1 MTYQTLDLKEL
12 NLNFNNMA
20 IDFYELGKRGY
31 KTPKTKQSGLQSL
44 VGSIDKTVGGML
56 KASQEKTAEL
66 TASMTAGVPI
76 DKVPEELRGQV
87 TDFLTGNKKAYTE
100 ATKVIASGVNP
111 QSEQYKNAVE
121 TINSVNTKF
130 ENLSGNLENIA
141 LERQKYLDDPSYSPN
156 TSRSDAT
163 TMSDLA
169 NGSLYNRMSLNEDGS
184 WNYTDTKG
192 ESKAFKDFKVNK
204 QGYLGQQGFIAMT
217 EHLDKNALDING
229 NVKKW
234 EGGLENYYSLQLDQL
249 FNKLG
254 PKGSQDYVMADD
266 EFLQAR
272 YDDKKLDGTK
282 GSFEDYKDALTQGS
296 KEEIV
301 KEYKQYNLDN
311 LKTQHEGA
319 VAKAKPGSGSGT
331 DTGGEWTYS
340 SGKYLP
346 VLGGNRSMPPDFA
359 NAMKISLQEAAD
371 GKETSFDFFDTK
383 LNYDPKANNG
393 EGDWSFNNGD
403 EKVSYGDTKNLINN
417 WLKIKDPGF
426 VNIAAGASSGAPV
439 ELKTPTIKNTPFLP
453 DGKVYKGGAT
463 SKDLIA
469 TTGDDGDQVVR
480 NLNERII
487 NPPDKEYRFVVA
499 KPTDF
504 IKTDQKGVPEFQKG
518 LAKWAVNKWKSVY
531 RFRIFDGNNKPVG
544 TYSFKINDNIPNS
557 ENPINTVNDSKESA
571 KEFNRVMK
579 ELGIKLQDGA
589 GLD

>member
-1 MTYQTLDLKEL
+1 
-12 NLNFNNMA
+12 MA

-234 EGGLENYYSLQLDQL
+234 EGGLENYYGLQLDQL

-301 KEYKQYNLDN
+301 KEYKQYNLN
-311 LKTQHEGA
+311 RLEEQHRGA
-319 VAKAKPGSGSGT
+319 VAKAIPGSGSGT
-331 DTGGEWTYS
+331 DTDGEWTYS
-340 SGKYLP
+340 SRKYLP
-346 VLGGNRSMPPDFA
+346 VVGGNRSLPPDFA

-371 GKETSFDFFDTK
+371 GKETSFLFFDK
-383 LNYDPKANNG
+383 KFNYDPTDNNG
-393 EGDWSFNNGD
+393 KGNWFDADFD
-403 EKVSYGDTKNLINN
+403 YGDTKSLIDIT
-417 WLKIKDPGF
+417 LGITDPGF
-426 VNIAAGASSGAPV
+426 VKIGLASISSNPV
-439 ELKTPTIKNTPFLP
+439 NLEDPSIKNTSLMT
-453 DGKVYKGGAT
+453 DGSTYNGGII
-463 SKDLIA
+463 SNDL
-469 TTGDDGDQVVR
+469 TGTDDLVSS
-480 NLNERII
+480 NLNDRLL
-487 NPPDKEYRFVVA
+487 NNNKNYRFVPYVA
-499 KPTDF
+499 AGFPMSSDKPFENT
-504 IKTDQKGVPEFQKG
+504 VM
-518 LAKWAVNKWKSVY
+518 LV
-531 RFRIFDGNNKPVG
+531 DGNGYAVMEDG
-544 TYSFKINDNIPNS
+544 TTTGEVQGKLKKGDKRALKFNTSGDSWDSSTLNVVDNSAKSINDIL
-557 ENPINTVNDSKESA
+557 SKIGLTL
-571 KEFNRVMK
+571 KE
-579 ELGIKLQDGA
+579 GA
-589 GLD
+589 GLVKKEK

>member
-1 MTYQTLDLKEL
+1 MAL
-12 NLNFNNMA
+12 N
-20 IDFYELGKRGY
+20 FYELGKRGY

-44 VGSIDKTVGGML
+44 VGSIDKTVGGIL

-66 TASMTAGVPI
+66 TTSMTAGVPI

-169 NGSLYNRMSLNEDGS
+169 NGSLYSRMSLNEDGS
-184 WNYTDTKG
+184 WNYTNTKG

-204 QGYLGQQGFIAMT
+204 QGYLGQQGFLALT

-234 EGGLENYYSLQLDQL
+234 EGGLENYYGLKLDQL

-319 VAKAKPGSGSGT
+319 VAKTKQ
-331 DTGGEWTYS
+331 
-340 SGKYLP
+340 GKGPL
-346 VLGGNRSMPPDFA
+346 
-359 NAMKISLQEAAD
+359 
-371 GKETSFDFFDTK
+371 
-383 LNYDPKANNG
+383 
-393 EGDWSFNNGD
+393 EGDLNDFH
-403 EKVSYGDTKNLINN
+403 V
-417 WLKIKDPGF
+417 P
-426 VNIAAGASSGAPV
+426 AGY
-439 ELKTPTIKNTPFLP
+439 F
-453 DGKVYKGGAT
+453 
-463 SKDLIA
+463 
-469 TTGDDGDQVVR
+469 GDDGYVVHR
-480 NLNERII
+480 DDSYIRKQAEDIDRGK
-487 NPPDKEYRFVVA
+487 DKIPFGN
-499 KPTDF
+499 K
-504 IKTDQKGVPEFQKG
+504 EFQFDKKTQKYNIEYEDNGVSALKMVDGKLKQLTKQQVADRMGIDLSLIKSKDENIIKG
-518 LAKWAVNKWKSVY
+518 TVHAESGSNYEFMEGNAATSASKWNGV
-531 RFRIFDGNNKPVG
+531 IFPKNHIKNPQGYHFAEYKPG
-544 TYSFKINDNIPNS
+544 FGMHTYLDPFELFSESENTMVLMDKYDNLVSFKNLREFKNNPNS
-557 ENPINTVNDSKESA
+557 
-571 KEFNRVMK
+571 KEFSLVDKNSPPVRYK
-579 ELGIKLQDGA
+579 TGGTDGDNQDEFAKIIKQFGKNGFDLLDSDG
-589 GLD
+589 L

>member
-234 EGGLENYYSLQLDQL
+234 EGGLENYYGLQLDQL

-301 KEYKQYNLDN
+301 KEYKQYNLN
-311 LKTQHEGA
+311 RLEEQHRGA
-319 VAKAKPGSGSGT
+319 VAKAIPGSGSGT
-331 DTGGEWTYS
+331 DTDGEWTYS
-340 SGKYLP
+340 SRKYLP
-346 VLGGNRSMPPDFA
+346 VVGGNRSLPPDFA

-371 GKETSFDFFDTK
+371 GKETSFLFFDK
-383 LNYDPKANNG
+383 KFNYDPTDNNG
-393 EGDWSFNNGD
+393 KGNWFDADFD
-403 EKVSYGDTKNLINN
+403 YGDTKSLIDIT
-417 WLKIKDPGF
+417 LGITDPGF
-426 VNIAAGASSGAPV
+426 VKIGLASISSNPV
-439 ELKTPTIKNTPFLP
+439 NLEDPSIKNTSLMT
-453 DGKVYKGGAT
+453 DGSTYNGGII
-463 SKDLIA
+463 SNDL
-469 TTGDDGDQVVR
+469 TGTDDLVSS
-480 NLNERII
+480 NLNDRLL
-487 NPPDKEYRFVVA
+487 NNNKNYRFVPYVA
-499 KPTDF
+499 AGFPMSSDKPFENT
-504 IKTDQKGVPEFQKG
+504 VM
-518 LAKWAVNKWKSVY
+518 LV
-531 RFRIFDGNNKPVG
+531 DGNGYAVMEDG
-544 TYSFKINDNIPNS
+544 TTTGEVQGKLKKGDKRALKFNTSGDSWDSSTLNVVDNSAKSINDIL
-557 ENPINTVNDSKESA
+557 SKIGLTL
-571 KEFNRVMK
+571 KE
-579 ELGIKLQDGA
+579 GA
-589 GLD
+589 GLVKKEK

>member
-12 NLNFNNMA
+12 KLNFNNMA

-234 EGGLENYYSLQLDQL
+234 EGGLENYYGLQLDQL

-301 KEYKQYNLDN
+301 KEYKQYNLN
-311 LKTQHEGA
+311 RLEEQHRGA
-319 VAKAKPGSGSGT
+319 VAKAIPGSGSGT
-331 DTGGEWTYS
+331 DTDGEWTYS
-340 SGKYLP
+340 SRKYLP
-346 VLGGNRSMPPDFA
+346 VVGGNRSLPPDFA

-371 GKETSFDFFDTK
+371 GKETSFLFFDK
-383 LNYDPKANNG
+383 KFNYDPTDNNG
-393 EGDWSFNNGD
+393 KGNWFDADFD
-403 EKVSYGDTKNLINN
+403 YGDTKSLIDIT
-417 WLKIKDPGF
+417 LGITDPGF
-426 VNIAAGASSGAPV
+426 VKIGLASISSNPV
-439 ELKTPTIKNTPFLP
+439 NLEDPSIKNTSLMT
-453 DGKVYKGGAT
+453 DGSTYNGGII
-463 SKDLIA
+463 SNDL
-469 TTGDDGDQVVR
+469 TGTDDLVSS
-480 NLNERII
+480 NLNDRLL
-487 NPPDKEYRFVVA
+487 NNNKNYRFVPYVA
-499 KPTDF
+499 AGFPMSSDKPFENT
-504 IKTDQKGVPEFQKG
+504 VM
-518 LAKWAVNKWKSVY
+518 LV
-531 RFRIFDGNNKPVG
+531 DGNGYAVMEDG
-544 TYSFKINDNIPNS
+544 TTTGEVQGKLKKGDKRALKFNTSGDSWDSSTLNVVDNSAKSINDIL
-557 ENPINTVNDSKESA
+557 SKIGLTL
-571 KEFNRVMK
+571 KE
-579 ELGIKLQDGA
+579 GA
-589 GLD
+589 GLVKKEK

>member
-229 NVKKW
+229 DVKKW

-311 LKTQHEGA
+311 LRTQHEGA
-319 VAKAKPGSGSGT
+319 VAKAKPG
-331 DTGGEWTYS
+331 
-340 SGKYLP
+340 
-346 VLGGNRSMPPDFA
+346 
-359 NAMKISLQEAAD
+359 D
-371 GKETSFDFFDTK
+371 GPLDGD
-383 LNYDPKANNG
+383 LNNFSIP
-393 EGDWSFNNGD
+393 
-403 EKVSYGDTKNLINN
+403 
-417 WLKIKDPGF
+417 
-426 VNIAAGASSGAPV
+426 AGY
-439 ELKTPTIKNTPFLP
+439 F
-453 DGKVYKGGAT
+453 
-463 SKDLIA
+463 
-469 TTGDDGDQVVR
+469 GDDGYVGHRDDSYIRRQAKDIDRGKDKIPFGNKEFQFDEKTQKYNIEYDNNGVSALKMVDGELKQLTKQQVADRMGIDLSLIKSGDPDIQADAADTKTGTTYAIMGEDSDTVAD
-480 NLNERII
+480 NWNKILLPMDHVD
-487 NPPDKEYRFVVA
+487 NPKGYHFKKMKRQGKGKKLWPFGKEEH
-499 KPTDF
+499 
-504 IKTDQKGVPEFQKG
+504 DQKIA
-518 LAKWAVNKWKSVY
+518 LYDNKD
-531 RFRIFDGNNKPVG
+531 RPV
-544 TYSFKINDNIPNS
+544 SFKDLELFKTNPLDKTHYGGDYVNYPTVSFRTGDSMGKQKDTYNEILKTLRGKGIDLFDND
-557 ENPINTVNDSKESA
+557 
-571 KEFNRVMK
+571 
-579 ELGIKLQDGA
+579 
-589 GLD
+589 GL